1 MILFQKWGDEM
12 TTSEAAKKLFEL
24 TEENAKLK
32 AALDMLKFLNCKAKK
47 EDRTYAITCEE
58 ADALLNVA
66 GLAEREIKGICF
78 DNSPEDIAY
87 ES

>member
-1 MILFQKWGDEM
+1 M
-12 TTSEAAKKLFEL
+12 TNGEAARKLLEL

-32 AALDMLKFLNCKAKK
+32 ASLDMLKFLNCKAKK

-66 GLAEREIKGICF
+66 GLYEKEIEVFF
-78 DNSPEDIAY
+78 DNCSEVAY
-87 ES
+87 HG